1 MYEYK
6 FARGL
11 KQLAAAAVIS
21 VTPIGVA
28 LAEEAP
34 IKVGFAIA
42 QSGWLS
48 NYDLAP
54 YRAAIAKIDKI
65 NADGGLLGRKIEYIL
80 GDTKTEQ
87 ERAATVGAEM
97 VSSEVDLLVVSC
109 DYDFGAPAALAAN
122 NAGII
127 TMSLCAADPK
137 MGVQGVG
144 PYAFTANSAAQS
156 EGIAIA
162 EYAFKEMELK
172 TAYVLED
179 TTIEYNKSN
188 CAGFRYAWKEM
199 AGEDAIVGEDTFRNE
214 DPSIAAQITRIKA
227 LDTAPDAI
235 HVCSFT
241 PGGASA
247 VRQLR
252 AAGIDAPILASTAM
266 VDNYWL
272 NAVPGLK
279 DFYLPGFMSLYGDDP
294 RPEMA
299 EFLEVFKERWDAL
312 PVSSYSVLGYSL
324 IESWAHAVEQ
334 AETVE
339 SDEVLA
345 VMNTYKDEPFTAG
358 PTTFTDQ
365 LHVQVNRP
373 WLIMKVENDTFQAV
387 EVFRNSLTPDMRLL
401 FRVGQ

>member
-1 MYEYK
+1 MHLNEL
-6 FARGL
+6 L
-11 KQLAAAAVIS
+11 K
-21 VTPIGVA
+21 IGATVA
-28 LAEEAP
+28 LASAPLGAASADEGP
-34 IKVGFAIA
+34 IKIGFSIA

-54 YRAAIAKIDKI
+54 YRAAVTKIDQI
-65 NADGGLLGRKIEYIL
+65 NANGGLLGRQIEYTT

-87 ERAATVGAEM
+87 ERAATVGAEL
-97 VSSEVDLLVVSC
+97 VSSGVDMLVVSC

-122 NAGII
+122 SAGVI
-127 TMSLCAADPK
+127 TMSLCAGDPK

-144 PYAFTANSAAQS
+144 PYAFTGNSAAQS

-162 EYAFKEMELK
+162 EYAIKEMGLK

-179 TTIEYNKSN
+179 VIIEYNKSS
-188 CAGFRYAWKEM
+188 CAGFRYAWKEL
-199 AGEDAIVGEDTFRNE
+199 AGEEAIIGEDTFRNE

-227 LDTAPDAI
+227 LDEAPDAI
-235 HVCSFT
+235 YLCSVT

-252 AAGIDAPILASTAM
+252 AAGIDTPILANTAM

-299 EFLEVFKERWDAL
+299 DFLAAFNERWGEN
-312 PVSSYSVLGYSL
+312 PVSSYSVLGYTV
-324 IESWAHAVEQ
+324 IESWAHAVEE
-334 AETVE
+334 AGTTD

-345 VMNTYKDEPFTAG
+345 VMNSYVDEPFTAG

-365 LHVQVNRP
+365 LHIQTNRP
-373 WLIMKVENDTFQAV
+373 WLIMKVEDETFKAV
-387 EVFRNSLTPDMRLL
+387 EIFRNTITPDMKLL

>member
-1 MYEYK
+1 MNLNK
-6 FARGL
+6 LTKIVAV
-11 KQLAAAAVIS
+11 AALG
-21 VTPIGVA
+21 GVPLTGA
-28 LAEEAP
+28 QAQEDP
-34 IKVGFAIA
+34 IKIGFAIA

-48 NYDLAP
+48 NYDLSP
-54 YRAAIAKIDKI
+54 YRAAVAKIDQI
-65 NADGGLLGRKIEYIL
+65 NASGGLLGRQIEYTV

-87 ERAATVGAEM
+87 ERAAAVGAQM
-97 VSSEVDLLVVSC
+97 VSTGVDLLVVSC

-122 NAGII
+122 SAGII

-144 PYAFTANSAAQS
+144 PYAFSGNSAAQS

-162 EYAFKEMELK
+162 EYGVKKMGLK

-188 CAGFRYAWKEM
+188 CAGFRHAWKET
-199 AGEDAIVGEDTFRNE
+199 AGEGSIVGEDSFRNE
-214 DPSIAAQITRIKA
+214 DPSIAAQITRIKS
-227 LDTAPDAI
+227 LDVAPDAI
-235 HVCSFT
+235 HICSFT

-279 DFYLPGFMSLYGDDP
+279 DFYVPGFMSLYGDDP

-299 EFLEVFKERWDAL
+299 EFLAAFNERWGEG
-312 PVSSYSVLGYSL
+312 PVSSYSVLGYTL

-334 AETVE
+334 AETADA
-339 SDEVLA
+339 DEVLS
-345 VMNTYKDEPFTAG
+345 VMNSYVDEPFTAG
-358 PTTFTDQ
+358 LTSFSDQ
-365 LHVQVNRP
+365 LHIQTNRP
-373 WLIMKVENDTFQAV
+373 WLIMKVEDDTFKAV
-387 EVFRNSLTPDMRLL
+387 EIFRNTITPDMRLL